1 MRVLR
6 QRSVFADRRA
16 AAGELAQALRPV
28 VGDADVV
35 VLGLPRGGVPVAA
48 VVADVLGS
56 ELDVFVVR
64 KLGLPRQ
71 PELAMGAVA
80 GGGVRVLNDDVL
92 ADAAVPAEVL
102 DSVTRREVAEV
113 ERRERRY
120 RGDRP
125 PARLEART
133 VVLVDDGLATGATMR
148 AAVDAARLRRPAHLV
163 VAVPVAPRE
172 TVALF
177 ERADV
182 DIVCLASPDPF
193 LAVGYWY
200 RDFTPTTDDEVAGLL
215 RAHP

>member
-1 MRVLR
+1 
-6 QRSVFADRRA
+6 
-16 AAGELAQALRPV
+16 
-28 VGDADVV
+28 
-35 VLGLPRGGVPVAA
+35 
-48 VVADVLGS
+48 
-56 ELDVFVVR
+56 
-64 KLGLPRQ
+64 
-71 PELAMGAVA
+71 
-80 GGGVRVLNDDVL
+80 
-92 ADAAVPAEVL
+92 
-102 DSVTRREVAEV
+102 
-113 ERRERRY
+113 
-120 RGDRP
+120 
-125 PARLEART
+125 
-133 VVLVDDGLATGATMR
+133 VLVDDGLATGATMR